1 MSDRRLAAL
10 LSFGVGLLS
19 LSQEILWMRMLGFA
33 QQGHPQVFGLV
44 LGAFLL
50 GVSGGA
56 FWGKGLCQRTR
67 ALRPLARHQLLLATG
82 MDLLTLVLLPALL
95 QPEPQ
100 ALTAVLL
107 LIALCAAAKASLF
120 PLVHQLGSRGSEQ
133 STDLGRS
140 LSGIYLLNVCGSA
153 LGPLL
158 TGYVLLDRLS
168 AESAFAGVALG
179 TALLALVCGGAR
191 APGVLLLG
199 LAGWAMSAPP
209 PALRAVAQNVGLG
222 ERGPLLQNRHGI
234 VHTSDDPLGEIV
246 YGGNAY
252 DGRFVLD
259 MANNSNGLDRAYLMA
274 VLHPRPRRVLLI
286 GLGGGAWLGA
296 IAGLPGIEH
305 IDVVELNP
313 AYLQLMAE
321 RPAVAA
327 ALRDPRVRVQVDD
340 GRRWLRRRPELRYD
354 LVFSNTSFHWRSH
367 VGLLLSQEFMQLV
380 RARMAPG
387 GILAFN
393 TTGSLDALHT
403 AQQNFAHA
411 LRYRNFAFASDLP
424 LRRQPGAEALLRGA
438 RLGGQAAF
446 GDALFAPG
454 RVGHR
459 LLHEPLQ
466 AAQTLTDGKAVRLIR
481 DDDPVNEYR
490 HGQAPLLGA
499 LDRWLPD
506 RPEP

>member
-1 MSDRRLAAL
+1 
-10 LSFGVGLLS
+10 
-19 LSQEILWMRMLGFA
+19 
-33 QQGHPQVFGLV
+33 
-44 LGAFLL
+44 
-50 GVSGGA
+50 
-56 FWGKGLCQRTR
+56 
-67 ALRPLARHQLLLATG
+67 
-82 MDLLTLVLLPALL
+82 
-95 QPEPQ
+95 
-100 ALTAVLL
+100 
-107 LIALCAAAKASLF
+107 
-120 PLVHQLGSRGSEQ
+120 
-133 STDLGRS
+133 
-140 LSGIYLLNVCGSA
+140 
-153 LGPLL
+153 
-158 TGYVLLDRLS
+158 VLLDRLA
-168 AESAFAGVALG
+168 AESAFAAVALG
-179 TALLALVCGGAR
+179 TALLALVCGGSR
-191 APGVLLLG
+191 VPGALLLG

-209 PALRAVAQNVGLG
+209 PALHAVAQNVGLG

-286 GLGGGAWLGA
+286 GLGGGAWLSA
-296 IAGLPGIEH
+296 IAGLPGIER

-313 AYLQLMAE
+313 AYLQLIAE

-380 RARMAPG
+380 RARLAPG

-424 LRRQPGAEALLRGA
+424 LQRQPGAEALLRRA

-446 GDALFAPG
+446 GDAQFAPG

-466 AAQTLTDGKAVRLIR
+466 PAQVLTAGKAVQLIR
-481 DDDPVNEYR
+481 DADPVNEYR
-490 HGQAPLLGA
+490 HGQAPLFGA
-499 LDRWLPD
+499 LNGWLPA
-506 RPEP
+506 RP

>member
-50 GVSGGA
+50 GVSAGA
-56 FWGKGLCQRTR
+56 FWGKGLCQRTD
-67 ALRPLARHQLLLATG
+67 ALRPLARRQLLLATG
-82 MDLLTLVLLPALL
+82 MDLLTLTLLPVLL

-133 STDLGRS
+133 SADLGRS

-158 TGYVLLDRLS
+158 TGYWLLDRLA
-168 AESAFAGVALG
+168 AESAFAAVALG

-209 PALRAVAQNVGLG
+209 PALHAVAQNVGLG

-286 GLGGGAWLGA
+286 GLGGGAWLSA
-296 IAGLPGIEH
+296 IAGLPGIER
-305 IDVVELNP
+305 IDAGALQTIELDRARYQRLGGPYNRRNVYGAAFSYGPLLASDARLQAMHASVLHYALCTPGRAVQELGLAP
-313 AYLQLMAE
+313 APF
-321 RPAVAA
+321 R
-327 ALRDPRVRVQVDD
+327 RVRVAP
-340 GRRWLRRRPELRYD
+340 LRP
-354 LVFSNTSFHWRSH
+354 
-367 VGLLLSQEFMQLV
+367 
-380 RARMAPG
+380 APAG
-387 GILAFN
+387 
-393 TTGSLDALHT
+393 
-403 AQQNFAHA
+403 
-411 LRYRNFAFASDLP
+411 LP
-424 LRRQPGAEALLRGA
+424 LTTEVRC
-438 RLGGQAAF
+438 
-446 GDALFAPG
+446 DAS
-454 RVGHR
+454 
-459 LLHEPLQ
+459 
-466 AAQTLTDGKAVRLIR
+466 
-481 DDDPVNEYR
+481 
-490 HGQAPLLGA
+490 
-499 LDRWLPD
+499 
-506 RPEP
+506 